1 MNVFKCA
8 FLKTAKENTKVLPK
22 GRQGDVL
29 PEPFESGV
37 TAPISFHGVGSEE
50 GQPNPSKPKLDKY
63 IDTSKHPSFLTYLS
77 P

>member
-1 MNVFKCA
+1 VNSFIQA
-8 FLKTAKENTKVLPK
+8 FEKVAKENTKALPR

-50 GQPNPSKPKLDKY
+50 GQPSVQKPKLDKY
-63 IDTSKHPSFLTYLS
+63 VDPSKHPSFLTNIT